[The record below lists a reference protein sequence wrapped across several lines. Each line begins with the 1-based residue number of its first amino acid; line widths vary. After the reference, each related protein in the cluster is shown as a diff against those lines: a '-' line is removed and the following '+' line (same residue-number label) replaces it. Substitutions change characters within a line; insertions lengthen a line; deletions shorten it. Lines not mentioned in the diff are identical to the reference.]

1 MERLFIAVLAAAIL
15 VFIAAGILLT
25 THVMIHAST
34 HAATDWSLDQRE
46 ALATISNGK
55 RECL

>member
-34 HAATDWSLDQRE
+34 HAATDWR
-46 ALATISNGK
+46 
-55 RECL
+55 

>member
-34 HAATDWSLDQRE
+34 HAATDCR
-46 ALATISNGK
+46 
-55 RECL
+55 